1 LFSDRFPFSEH
12 VNELRR
18 RLKVAAL
25 CFLVILFILILF
37 PANPIQAVQNPGQYL
52 NLTFIQNTV
61 IADFLHRIVIDI
73 LPTPCPVG
81 LPPTPGC
88 WQLIAANGIGEG
100 MEIYFVAALILTLAL
115 NMPVLAYETY
125 RFIDPALKEKERS
138 MVYPFVLSTSV
149 LFVVGL
155 LFGYFVLAKFLIIAL
170 SPFFV
175 ATQITYQVD
184 AGAFY
189 YVVFLIIGA
198 TGVSFT
204 SPVFVY
210 ALIRL
215 RVLSADFFSKNRLV
229 IWFVIWAVTGLFL
242 TPDGGPLLDLVIFIP
257 IVAMVEVA
265 VALGRRSVRGQPP
278 LPKPEKVNAA
288 KEERKIRCPSC
299 GRVLDR
305 PMLFCNYCG
314 KSIA

>member
-1 LFSDRFPFSEH
+1 LFSDRFTFSEH
-12 VNELRR
+12 INELRR
-18 RLKVAAL
+18 RLRVVAYT
-25 CFLVILFILILF
+25 FLVILIVLIIF
-37 PANPIQAVQNPGQYL
+37 PANPLQAAQDPGQYL
-52 NLTFIQNTV
+52 GLGFIQNTI
-61 IADFLHRIVIDI
+61 IANFLHRIVFDI

-81 LPPTPGC
+81 LLPVPGC

-115 NMPVLAYETY
+115 DMPILAYETY
-125 RFIDPALKEKERS
+125 RFIDPALKEKERE
-138 MVYPFVLSTSV
+138 MVYPFVLSTSI

-155 LFGYFVLAKFLIIAL
+155 LFGYFILAKFLIVAL
-170 SPFFV
+170 APFFV
-175 ATQITYQVD
+175 ASQITYQID

-198 TGVSFT
+198 TGISFT
-204 SPVFVY
+204 SPVYVY

-215 RVLSADFFSKNRLV
+215 RVLSPDFFSKNRLI

-257 IVAMVEVA
+257 IVAMIEVA
-265 VALGRRSVRGQPP
+265 VALGRRSIRGQAP
-278 LPKPEKVNAA
+278 LVEAVAKPQT
-288 KEERKIRCPSC
+288 KEERRIRCPSC

-305 PMLFCNYCG
+305 PMLFCEHCG

>member
-1 LFSDRFPFSEH
+1 M
-12 VNELRR
+12 N
-18 RLKVAAL
+18 
-25 CFLVILFILILF
+25 
-37 PANPIQAVQNPGQYL
+37 
-52 NLTFIQNTV
+52 
-61 IADFLHRIVIDI
+61 ADFLHRVVLDI

-81 LPPTPGC
+81 LPPIPGC

-115 NMPVLAYETY
+115 NMPVFAYETY

-138 MVYPFVLSTSV
+138 MVYPFVLSTSL

-175 ATQITYQVD
+175 ATQITYQID

-189 YVVFLIIGA
+189 YVIFLIIGA

-257 IVAMVEVA
+257 IVAMVEIA
-265 VALGRRSVRGQPP
+265 VALGRRSVRGQPT
-278 LPKPEKVNAA
+278 LPKQEASSPPKD
-288 KEERKIRCPSC
+288 ERKIRCPSC

-305 PMLFCNYCG
+305 PMLFCNYCE